1 MKNEWIRQ
9 FLQDKQI
16 DTYKDDDISIA
27 AGLWYYLLTRNDEA
41 RECKFVLRF
50 DLDCKY
56 NNPDILGNILI
67 IRNSTRLGNAES
79 KSMVLIETYLKAVTG
94 LHRVWVE
101 KDEKQP
107 DNCTKI
113 TVYSGDSMSE
123 AKTSTLVSHTM
134 LMFSK
139 FFPQQIDLEQNPEKL
154 QLIREL
160 GSFIKEHDSGLSDAS
175 LLQWLID
182 KCGAELAQA
191 QDAQNRESFL
201 ACMRYQQEELILK
214 TWRQLDNISRR
225 CEEAL
230 IQYQNLV
237 EQRNDLEYV
246 YEALACREMECNGIN
261 EDLYNLLF
269 HNENIENIIIDNDVI
284 TYDVKTTL
292 NNYDIEAYENKTT
305 NINCETMAILDSV
318 SDKHSILK
326 LLNAVFKDERY
337 RIQVI
342 NRFQLIMGKT
352 ATISLER
359 NIKLNSFSKVQ
370 YLYDEHTMFHPHGQG
385 FGCTGNFAKAWNE
398 ALEAGNIFAAV
409 NYTVAFTQNH
419 NWHDLTVSRWLVNR
433 IEDNMKHKFIK
444 DTEKNIF
451 VSPQEILKELGEKI

>member
-16 DTYKDDDISIA
+16 DTHKDDDISVA
-27 AGLWYYLLTRNDEA
+27 VGLWYYLLTRNDKT

-67 IRNSTRLGNAES
+67 IRNSTRLSNTES

-94 LHRVWVE
+94 LYRVWVE
-101 KDEKQP
+101 KDERQP

-113 TVYSGDSMSE
+113 TVCSGDSMSE

-160 GSFIKEHDSGLSDAS
+160 GSFIKEHDSGLSDAL

-182 KCGAELAQA
+182 KCGAELVQA

-201 ACMRYQQEELILK
+201 SCMRYQQEGLIIN
-214 TWRQLDNISRR
+214 TWRQLDDISRR

-237 EQRNDLEYV
+237 AQRNDLEYV
-246 YEALACREMECNGIN
+246 YEALVCRGIECNGIN

-269 HNENIENIIIDNDVI
+269 HNENIENVTIENDAI

-292 NNYDIEAYENKTT
+292 SNYDIEAYENKTT
-305 NINCETMAILDSV
+305 NTSCETMAILDSV
-318 SDKHSILK
+318 TDKHSILK
-326 LLNAVFKDERY
+326 LLNAIFKDERY

-359 NIKLNSFSKVQ
+359 HIKSNAGLNA
-370 YLYDEHTMFHPHGQG
+370 YGLYDDHTMSHPHGQAYH
-385 FGCTGNFAKAWNE
+385 CTGNFAKAWNE

-433 IEDNMKHKFIK
+433 IEANIKHKFIK
-444 DTEKNIF
+444 DIEKNVF
-451 VSPQEILKELGEKI
+451 VSPQEILEGLGENI